1 LVIAARLARTGHY
14 ILADASAAMSQFW
27 IQLSGNLL
35 NGVIL
40 GSVYGLMT
48 MGLSLIFG
56 VLKIVNVGHGAF
68 MMVGA
73 YIAYW
78 MFQLLGLSPIISIP
92 IALAVGMALGYVS
105 FQIVIG
111 RLTTAAELT
120 TLLATFAIGIL
131 LEESARFFW
140 GPDYRGF
147 SWNVGR
153 LMLPPIAIIPLGKI
167 YALISSIVVAV
178 LLYLWFKK
186 GRSGSAIR
194 AVMEDREGAR
204 VCGVNV
210 EAIYALSFSV
220 GIGLTVVSGNLLTL
234 FVPVGINP
242 YMGGLYTLKA
252 FVIAV
257 LGGLSS
263 PWGAF
268 FAGFIFGLIENG
280 SYTLFGLIPNVE
292 PFSMTQFFA
301 FFLLLMILLW
311 KPTGLFGAK

>member
-1 LVIAARLARTGHY
+1 
-14 ILADASAAMSQFW
+14 MSPFW

-35 NGVIL
+35 NGIIL

-78 MFQLLGLSPIISIP
+78 MFHLLGIPPILSLF
-92 IALAVGMALGYVS
+92 IALAVGLALGYLF
-105 FQIVIG
+105 FQIVIR
-111 RLTTAAELT
+111 RLTAAPELT
-120 TLLATFAIGIL
+120 TLLATFAMGIL
-131 LEESARFFW
+131 LEESARALW
-140 GPDYRGF
+140 GPDFRGF

-153 LMLPPIAIIPLGKI
+153 LMLPPVAIIPLGKI
-167 YALISSIVVAV
+167 YALISSIIVAV

-186 GRSGSAIR
+186 GRSGSAVR

-204 VCGVNV
+204 VCGINV
-210 EAIYALSFSV
+210 EGIYALSFSV
-220 GIGLTVVSGNLLTL
+220 GIALTVVSGDLLTL

-242 YMGGLYTLKA
+242 YMGGVYTLKA

-268 FAGFIFGLIENG
+268 FSGFLFGLIENG
-280 SYTLFGLIPNVE
+280 SYTLFGLVPGIE

-301 FFLLLMILLW
+301 FFLLLIILLW

>member
-1 LVIAARLARTGHY
+1 
-14 ILADASAAMSQFW
+14 MSQFW

-35 NGVIL
+35 NGIIL

-56 VLKIVNVGHGAF
+56 VLRIVNVGHGAF

-73 YIAYW
+73 YTALW
-78 MFQLLGLSPIISIP
+78 MFQLFGIPPIISMAF
-92 IALAVGMALGYVS
+92 ALVVGMALGYIF
-105 FQIVIG
+105 FQLVIC
-111 RLTTAAELT
+111 RLTEAAELT

-131 LEESARFFW
+131 LEESARFLW
-140 GPDYRGF
+140 GPDFRGF

-153 LMLPPIAIIPLGKI
+153 LMLPPVAIIPLGKI
-167 YALISSIVVAV
+167 YALVSSIIVAV
-178 LLYLWFKK
+178 LLYVWFKK
-186 GRSGSAIR
+186 GRSGSAVR

-210 EAIYALSFSV
+210 EGIYALSFSV

-242 YMGGLYTLKA
+242 YMGGAYTLKA

-280 SYTLFGLIPNVE
+280 SYTFFGLIPGVE

-311 KPTGLFGAK
+311 KPTGLLGIK

>member
-1 LVIAARLARTGHY
+1 
-14 ILADASAAMSQFW
+14 MSPFW
-27 IQLSGNLL
+27 IQLSGNLI
-35 NGVIL
+35 NGIIL

-68 MMVGA
+68 MMIGA

-78 MFQLLGLSPIISIP
+78 MFHLLGVPPILSLF
-92 IALAVGMALGYVS
+92 IALAVGLALGYLF
-105 FQIVIG
+105 FQIVLR
-111 RLTTAAELT
+111 RLTAAPELT

-131 LEESARFFW
+131 LEESARALW
-140 GPDYRGF
+140 GPDFRGF

-153 LMLPPIAIIPLGKI
+153 LMLPPVAIIPLGKI
-167 YALISSIVVAV
+167 YALISSIIVAV

-186 GRSGSAIR
+186 GRSGSAVR

-204 VCGVNV
+204 VCGINV
-210 EAIYALSFSV
+210 EGIYALSFSV
-220 GIGLTVVSGNLLTL
+220 GIGLTVVSGDLLTL

-242 YMGGLYTLKA
+242 YMGGVYTLKA

-268 FAGFIFGLIENG
+268 FSGFLFGLIENG
-280 SYTLFGLIPNVE
+280 SYTLFGLVPGIE

-301 FFLLLMILLW
+301 FFLLLIILLW

>member
-1 LVIAARLARTGHY
+1 
-14 ILADASAAMSQFW
+14 MSQFW

-35 NGVIL
+35 NGMIL

-73 YIAYW
+73 YIAFW
-78 MFQLLGLSPIISIP
+78 MFHLLGLPPIFSLF
-92 IALAVGMALGYVS
+92 IALAVGMALGYAF
-105 FQIVIG
+105 FQIVIR

-131 LEESARFFW
+131 LEESARVLW
-140 GPDYRGF
+140 GPDYRGY

-153 LMLPPIAIIPLGKI
+153 VMLPPVAIIPLGKI
-167 YALISSIVVAV
+167 YALISSIIVAV

-186 GRSGSAIR
+186 GRSGSAVR
-194 AVMEDREGAR
+194 AVMEDKEGAR
-204 VCGVNV
+204 VCGINV
-210 EAIYALSFSV
+210 EGIYALSFSV

-242 YMGGLYTLKA
+242 YMGGVYTLKA

-280 SYTLFGLIPNVE
+280 SYTLFGLIPGIE

-311 KPTGLFGAK
+311 KPTGLLGVK

>member
-1 LVIAARLARTGHY
+1 
-14 ILADASAAMSQFW
+14 MSPFW

-35 NGVIL
+35 NGIIL

-56 VLKIVNVGHGAF
+56 VLRIVNVGHGAF

-78 MFQLLGLSPIISIP
+78 MFHLLGIPPILSLF
-92 IALAVGMALGYVS
+92 IALAVGLALGYLF
-105 FQIVIG
+105 FQIVIQ
-111 RLTTAAELT
+111 RLTAAPELT

-131 LEESARFFW
+131 LEESARALW
-140 GPDYRGF
+140 GPDFRGF

-153 LMLPPIAIIPLGKI
+153 LMLPPVAIIPLGKI
-167 YALISSIVVAV
+167 YALISSIIVAV

-186 GRSGSAIR
+186 GRSGSAVR

-204 VCGVNV
+204 VCGINV
-210 EAIYALSFSV
+210 EGIYALSFSV
-220 GIGLTVVSGNLLTL
+220 GIGLTVVSGDLLTL

-242 YMGGLYTLKA
+242 YMGGVYTLKA

-268 FAGFIFGLIENG
+268 FSGFLFGLIENG
-280 SYTLFGLIPNVE
+280 SYTLFGLVPGIE

-301 FFLLLMILLW
+301 FFLLLIILLW

>member
-1 LVIAARLARTGHY
+1 
-14 ILADASAAMSQFW
+14 MPQFW
-27 IQLSGNLL
+27 IQLTGNLL
-35 NGVIL
+35 NGIIL

-73 YIAYW
+73 YIALL
-78 MFQLLGLSPIISIP
+78 MFQRLHIPPLLSLFA
-92 IALAVGMALGYVS
+92 ALAVGMAMGYLF
-105 FQIVIG
+105 FQIVIR
-111 RLTTAAELT
+111 RLTAAAELT
-120 TLLATFAIGIL
+120 TLLATFAVGIL
-131 LEESARFFW
+131 LEESARAIW
-140 GPDYRGF
+140 GPDYRGY

-167 YALISSIVVAV
+167 YALIASSIVAL
-178 LLYLWFKK
+178 LLYIWFKK
-186 GRSGSAIR
+186 SRSGSAIR
-194 AVMEDREGAR
+194 AVMEDKEGAR
-204 VCGVNV
+204 VCGINV
-210 EAIYALSFSV
+210 EAIYGLSFSI

-242 YMGGLYTLKA
+242 YMGGVYTLKA

-280 SYTLFGLIPNVE
+280 SYTLFGLIPGIE

>member
-1 LVIAARLARTGHY
+1 
-14 ILADASAAMSQFW
+14 
-27 IQLSGNLL
+27 
-35 NGVIL
+35 L

-78 MFQLLGLSPIISIP
+78 LFHLIGLPPIVSMFIALPVGMSLGLIF
-92 IALAVGMALGYVS
+92 
-105 FQIVIG
+105 FQIVIR

-131 LEESARFFW
+131 LEESARTLW
-140 GPDYRGF
+140 GPDFRGF

-153 LMLPPIAIIPLGKI
+153 IMLPPVAIIPMGKI
-167 YALISSIVVAV
+167 YALIASVLVAV
-178 LLYLWFKK
+178 LLYLWVKK
-186 GRSGSAIR
+186 GRSGSAMR
-194 AVMEDREGAR
+194 AVIEDREGAR
-204 VCGVNV
+204 VCGINV
-210 EAIYALSFSV
+210 EGIYALSFSV
-220 GIGLTVVSGNLLTL
+220 GIGLTVVSGTLMTL

-242 YMGGLYTLKA
+242 YMGGIYTLKA

-257 LGGLSS
+257 LGGLGS

-280 SYTLFGLIPNVE
+280 SYSIFGLIPGVE

-311 KPTGLFGAK
+311 KPTGLFGVK

>member
-1 LVIAARLARTGHY
+1 
-14 ILADASAAMSQFW
+14 MSQFW

-35 NGVIL
+35 NGIIL

-92 IALAVGMALGYVS
+92 IALAVGMALGYCS
-105 FQIVIG
+105 FQIVIR

-131 LEESARFFW
+131 LEESARFLW

-167 YALISSIVVAV
+167 YALMSSIIVAV
-178 LLYLWFKK
+178 VLYLWFKK
-186 GRSGSAIR
+186 GRSGSAMR

-204 VCGVNV
+204 VCGINV

-301 FFLLLMILLW
+301 FFLLLLILLW
-311 KPTGLFGAK
+311 KPTGLLGAK

>member
-1 LVIAARLARTGHY
+1 
-14 ILADASAAMSQFW
+14 MSQFW

-35 NGVIL
+35 NGIIL

-78 MFQLLGLSPIISIP
+78 MFQLLGLSPIVSIP
-92 IALAVGMALGYVS
+92 IALAVGMALGYLS
-105 FQIVIG
+105 FRIVIG
-111 RLTTAAELT
+111 KLTTAAELT

-131 LEESARFFW
+131 LEESARFLW

-153 LMLPPIAIIPLGKI
+153 LMLPPVAIIPLGKI
-167 YALISSIVVAV
+167 YALISSSIVAL

-186 GRSGSAIR
+186 GRSGSAVR

-204 VCGVNV
+204 VCGINV
-210 EAIYALSFSV
+210 EGIYALSFSV

-268 FAGFIFGLIENG
+268 FAGFVFGLIENG
-280 SYTLFGLIPNVE
+280 SYTLFGLVPNVE

-301 FFLLLMILLW
+301 FFLLLMILLY
-311 KPTGLFGAK
+311 KPTGLFGTK

>member
-1 LVIAARLARTGHY
+1 
-14 ILADASAAMSQFW
+14 MSPFW

-35 NGVIL
+35 NGIIL

-68 MMVGA
+68 MMIGA

-78 MFQLLGLSPIISIP
+78 MFHLLGLAPIFSLF
-92 IALAVGMALGYVS
+92 IALAVGLALGYLF
-105 FQIVIG
+105 FQIVIR
-111 RLTTAAELT
+111 RLTAAPELT

-131 LEESARFFW
+131 LEESARALW
-140 GPDYRGF
+140 GPDFRGF

-153 LMLPPIAIIPLGKI
+153 LMLPPVAIIPLGKI
-167 YALISSIVVAV
+167 YALISSIIVAV

-186 GRSGSAIR
+186 GRSGSAVR

-204 VCGVNV
+204 VCGINV
-210 EAIYALSFSV
+210 EGIYALSFSI
-220 GIGLTVVSGNLLTL
+220 GIGLTLVSGNLLTL

-242 YMGGLYTLKA
+242 YMGGVYTLKA

-268 FAGFIFGLIENG
+268 FSGFLFGLIENG
-280 SYTLFGLIPNVE
+280 SYSLFGLVPGIE

-301 FFLLLMILLW
+301 FFLLLIILLW

>member
-1 LVIAARLARTGHY
+1 
-14 ILADASAAMSQFW
+14 M
-27 IQLSGNLL
+27 
-35 NGVIL
+35 IL

-56 VLKIVNVGHGAF
+56 VLRIVNVGHGAF
-68 MMVGA
+68 MMIGA

-78 MFQLLGLSPIISIP
+78 MFHRLGLSPIVSIP
-92 IALAVGMALGYVS
+92 IALAVGMALGYCF
-105 FQIVIG
+105 FQIVV
-111 RLTTAAELT
+111 RKLTTAAELT
-120 TLLATFAIGIL
+120 TLLATFAMGIL

-153 LMLPPIAIIPLGKI
+153 LMLPPVAIIPLGKI
-167 YALISSIVVAV
+167 YALISSSIVAL

-186 GRSGSAIR
+186 ERSGSAVR
-194 AVMEDREGAR
+194 AVMEDREGAT
-204 VCGVNV
+204 VCGINV
-210 EAIYALSFSV
+210 EGIYALSFSV
-220 GIGLTVVSGNLLTL
+220 GIGLTVLSGNLLTL

-242 YMGGLYTLKA
+242 YMGGVYTLKA

-268 FAGFIFGLIENG
+268 FAGFVFGLIENG
-280 SYTLFGLIPNVE
+280 SYTLFGLVPGLE

-311 KPTGLFGAK
+311 KPTGLFGVIK

>member
-1 LVIAARLARTGHY
+1 
-14 ILADASAAMSQFW
+14 MSPFW

-35 NGVIL
+35 NGIIL

-68 MMVGA
+68 MMIGA

-78 MFQLLGLSPIISIP
+78 MFHLLGLAPIFSLF
-92 IALAVGMALGYVS
+92 IALAVGLALGYLF
-105 FQIVIG
+105 FQIVIR
-111 RLTTAAELT
+111 RLTAAPELT

-131 LEESARFFW
+131 LEESARALW
-140 GPDYRGF
+140 GPDFRGF

-153 LMLPPIAIIPLGKI
+153 LMLPPVAIIPLGKI
-167 YALISSIVVAV
+167 YALISSIIVAV

-186 GRSGSAIR
+186 GRSGSAVR

-204 VCGVNV
+204 VCGINV
-210 EAIYALSFSV
+210 EGIYALSFSI
-220 GIGLTVVSGNLLTL
+220 GIGLTLVSGDLLTL

-242 YMGGLYTLKA
+242 YMGGVYTLKA

-268 FAGFIFGLIENG
+268 FSGFLFGLIENG
-280 SYTLFGLIPNVE
+280 SYSLFGLVPGIE

-301 FFLLLMILLW
+301 FFLLLIILLW

>member
-1 LVIAARLARTGHY
+1 
-14 ILADASAAMSQFW
+14 MSQFW

-35 NGVIL
+35 NGMIL

-73 YIAYW
+73 YIAFW
-78 MFQLLGLSPIISIP
+78 MFQLFGLPPIFSLF
-92 IALAVGMALGYVS
+92 IALAVGMTLGYIF
-105 FQIVIG
+105 FQIVIR
-111 RLTTAAELT
+111 RLTAAAEMT

-131 LEESARFFW
+131 LEESARVLW
-140 GPDYRGF
+140 GPDYRGY

-167 YALISSIVVAV
+167 YAFTASIIVAL
-178 LLYLWFKK
+178 LLYLWFKR
-186 GRSGSAIR
+186 GRSGSAVR
-194 AVMEDREGAR
+194 AVMEDKEGAR
-204 VCGVNV
+204 VCGINV

-242 YMGGLYTLKA
+242 YMGGVYTLKA

-257 LGGLSS
+257 LGGLTS

-280 SYTLFGLIPNVE
+280 SYTLFGLIPGIE

>member
-1 LVIAARLARTGHY
+1 
-14 ILADASAAMSQFW
+14 MSPFW

-35 NGVIL
+35 NGIIL

-68 MMVGA
+68 MMIGA

-78 MFQLLGLSPIISIP
+78 MFHLLGLAPIFSLF
-92 IALAVGMALGYVS
+92 IALAVGLALGYLF
-105 FQIVIG
+105 FQIVIR
-111 RLTTAAELT
+111 RLTAAPELT

-131 LEESARFFW
+131 LEESARALW
-140 GPDYRGF
+140 GPDFRGF

-153 LMLPPIAIIPLGKI
+153 LMLPPVAIIPLGKI
-167 YALISSIVVAV
+167 YALISSIIVAV

-186 GRSGSAIR
+186 GRSGSAVR

-204 VCGVNV
+204 VCGINV
-210 EAIYALSFSV
+210 EGIYALSFSV
-220 GIGLTVVSGNLLTL
+220 GIGLTLVSGDLLTL

-242 YMGGLYTLKA
+242 YMGGVYTLKA

-268 FAGFIFGLIENG
+268 FSGFLFGLIENG
-280 SYTLFGLIPNVE
+280 SYSLFGLVPGIE

-301 FFLLLMILLW
+301 FFLLLIILLW

>member
-1 LVIAARLARTGHY
+1 
-14 ILADASAAMSQFW
+14 MSPFW
-27 IQLSGNLL
+27 IQLSGNLI
-35 NGVIL
+35 NGIIL

-68 MMVGA
+68 MMIGA

-78 MFQLLGLSPIISIP
+78 MFHLLGLAPIFSLF
-92 IALAVGMALGYVS
+92 IALAVGLALGYLF
-105 FQIVIG
+105 FQIVIR
-111 RLTTAAELT
+111 RLTAAPELT

-131 LEESARFFW
+131 LEESARALW
-140 GPDYRGF
+140 GPDFRGF

-153 LMLPPIAIIPLGKI
+153 LMLPPVAIIPLGKI
-167 YALISSIVVAV
+167 YALISSIIVAV

-186 GRSGSAIR
+186 GRSGSAVR

-204 VCGVNV
+204 VCGINV
-210 EAIYALSFSV
+210 EGIYALSFSI
-220 GIGLTVVSGNLLTL
+220 GIGLTLVSGDLLTL

-242 YMGGLYTLKA
+242 YMGGVYTLKA

-268 FAGFIFGLIENG
+268 FSGFLFGLIENG
-280 SYTLFGLIPNVE
+280 SYSLFGLVPGIE

-301 FFLLLMILLW
+301 FFLLLIILLW